1 MSVFY
6 EDLTPSAFRKRLAA
20 APVAYLPLGTLEWH
34 GEHLPLGTDLII
46 SRGFFASLAERV
58 GGIVLPGFFLGPDRI
73 TTIDGSDYIGMDTE
87 PSPPRHLDGSAYWVP
102 DGLYTDM
109 LFTALKQLKRAG
121 FKVVVAH
128 GHGPST
134 GIFAQN
140 IEKWEQE
147 LALQLLHCWHEGGG
161 EGIQTDHAGI
171 NETSLTML
179 YRPKTVQLS
188 ALEEDELS
196 GSMFGGTPFAD
207 ASAKRGEKV
216 AETHASRMEELIK
229 NALGGD
235 SCTS

>member
-46 SRGFFASLAERV
+46 SRSFFATLAENV

-73 TTIDGSDYIGMDTE
+73 TTIDGHDYIGMDTE
-87 PSPPRHLDGSAYWVP
+87 PSQPKHLDGSAYWIP
-102 DGLYTDM
+102 DGLYADM
-109 LFTALKQLKRAG
+109 LYAALKQLKRAG

-140 IEKWEQE
+140 LEKWEQE
-147 LALQLLHCWHEGGG
+147 LSLRLLHCWHQGGG

-171 NETSLTML
+171 NETSLTLL
-179 YRPKTVQLS
+179 YRPDVVELS
-188 ALEEDELS
+188 ALEEDEFS
-196 GSMFGGTPFAD
+196 GSMFGNTPFAD
-207 ASAKRGEKV
+207 ASAKHGANV
-216 AETHASRMEELIK
+216 AAIHATRMESLIK
-229 NALGGD
+229 SALGGD
-235 SCTS
+235 TCTS